1 MIRSTFVAML
11 MTCVICSFCGQDFV
25 ALGRHSWRCKQ
36 RINQAEQDQPGAA
49 SRQVPVMQSPNVPV
63 TSRTVVKCCCG
74 KICKGARG
82 LKMHQRS
89 CQVIHSLNDELCADL
104 EEQIAVDNT
113 NNTSENNNY
122 DNDNNNVNCE
132 SFPELKK
139 GIKLPKN
146 DSEWSTANDYFKF
159 ALQTDHPIAPQDI
172 NSKIKLLND
181 AVYNYFA
188 DNYGYCETVPDQNL
202 ITKYKEH
209 TVKELKKA
217 LQHLKSNKGNL
228 SEIKY
233 VSRAL
238 RDKLRN
244 NSNNA
249 DGLNSN
255 ESFFN
260 HDQYLRR
267 NFWGYVKNILN
278 KKDAVLP
285 SFKMNE
291 CLSYFSKTLTKI
303 NPNKLFVIPSWIPKL
318 SDPVFQFD
326 LDPPTYQQITNIIR
340 KMKSSGSPCPLDQ
353 LSIICFKRCPYLRSY
368 LTELIH
374 ETWRSGTVPT
384 VWKRAC
390 TILIHKKG
398 HTDDPSNFRPITLE
412 SVPLKVFT
420 SCLRN
425 AIYSFLTCN
434 NFIEQNIQKGF
445 TPNLSGTLEHTAQ
458 MADIINKARI
468 RQRSVVITLL
478 DLKNAFGEVHH
489 NLIQS
494 VLDYHHIPDHI
505 RFVIKS
511 LYTDFQ
517 TSIITSEFQTPFLTV
532 GRGVLQGDCLS
543 PLLFNMCFNTF
554 IQHIKAEKYRQFGF
568 SFKML
573 NPIHWFQFADDAA
586 VITSQE
592 SENQHLLNRFSVWC
606 QWSDMIIRVDKCST
620 FGIKKAITK
629 SVQYLPKLLINNRL
643 IPAINIGE
651 SFQYLGRYFDFDM
664 SNNNHKA
671 ELTTLVNDLMADTD
685 TKPLHPKNKLLLYS
699 RYVLSKLSWH
709 FTVATLSKT
718 WVTENI
724 DPIVNQYI
732 RKWLE
737 VPISGTLSTIFLT
750 NNKFGLSIHPPSVKF
765 IQCQTVLRIAL
776 KSSPNESINYL
787 WKSTNNYTNIQYDG
801 FKSTKEVLKDFRS
814 GQEDKL
820 KNQLSYQGSF
830 FSSVTKFAF
839 FQLNKVWSNTQ
850 SKLPKNIYTF
860 TIRYINNSLPTRT
873 NLKKWG
879 ISSTSECSFCL
890 NQESLLHVVAGCQ
903 SYLDRFTWRHNSIL
917 NFLAQT
923 LQSVNGY
930 NLFADVP
937 GFRNPSIITGDR
949 YRPDLLL
956 TSSNNSL
963 LYLVELT
970 VGYESNLESNIRRKN
985 IKYKELVKQQRKY
998 FKSVKFVNIS
1008 ISSLGVFAKESS
1020 TFLKMLDDIGF
1031 DDKYKRYCIRRMMA
1045 IAIRTSYYIF
1055 CRRNK
1060 EWGDPQLLAL

>member
-1 MIRSTFVAML
+1 MIRSSFIAML
-11 MTCVICSFCGQDFV
+11 SIFVVCSFCGQDFV

-36 RINQAEQDQPGAA
+36 RINQPEQENPGATP
-49 SRQVPVMQSPNVPV
+49 RPVPVIQSPNVPLS
-63 TSRTVVKCCCG
+63 SRMVVKCCCG

-89 CQVIHSLNDELCADL
+89 CQVVHSLNDELCADL
-104 EEQIAVDNT
+104 EEQITNDNT
-113 NNTSENNNY
+113 NNILENNNY
-122 DNDNNNVNCE
+122 DNNNNNLNYE

-139 GIKLPKN
+139 GVKLPKN

-159 ALQTDHPIAPQDI
+159 ALQTDHPIASQDI

-202 ITKYKEH
+202 ITKYKDY

-217 LQHLKSNKGNL
+217 LQQLKSNKCDL

-233 VSRAL
+233 VSRTL
-238 RDKLRN
+238 RDKLRS
-244 NSNNA
+244 NSNNIN
-249 DGLNSN
+249 GSSSN

-260 HDQYLRR
+260 HDQYLGR
-267 NFWGYVKNILN
+267 NFWGYVKNIIN
-278 KKDAVLP
+278 NVDTILP
-285 SFKMNE
+285 SFNMTD
-291 CLSYFSKTLTKI
+291 CLSYFSKTLAKV

-318 SDPVFQFD
+318 SDPVFKFD

-368 LTELIH
+368 LADLIH

-384 VWKRAC
+384 EWKRAC

-398 HTDDPSNFRPITLE
+398 NTNDPSNFRPITLE

-425 AIYSFLTCN
+425 AIYSFLTSN
-434 NFIEQNIQKGF
+434 KFIEHNIQKGF

-505 RFVIKS
+505 KFVIKN
-511 LYTDFQ
+511 LYTDFK
-517 TSIITSEFQTPFLTV
+517 TSIITSQFQTPFLTV

-554 IQHIKAEKYRQFGF
+554 IQHIKEEKYSQFGF

-620 FGIKKAITK
+620 FGIKKATTK
-629 SVQYLPKLLINNRL
+629 SIQFLPKLLINNRL
-643 IPAINIGE
+643 LPKINIGE
-651 SFQYLGRYFDFDM
+651 SFQYLGRYFDFEM
-664 SNNNHKA
+664 SNNNHKE
-671 ELTTLVNDLMADTD
+671 ELTSLVNEIMTDIDL
-685 TKPLHPKNKLLLYS
+685 KPLHPKNKLLLYS

-724 DPIVNQYI
+724 DPIVNLGPVVS
-732 RKWLE
+732 K
-737 VPISGTLSTIFLT
+737 
-750 NNKFGLSIHPPSVKF
+750 
-765 IQCQTVLRIAL
+765 A
-776 KSSPNESINYL
+776 
-787 WKSTNNYTNIQYDG
+787 
-801 FKSTKEVLKDFRS
+801 
-814 GQEDKL
+814 
-820 KNQLSYQGSF
+820 
-830 FSSVTKFAF
+830 FS
-839 FQLNKVWSNTQ
+839 LN
-850 SKLPKNIYTF
+850 
-860 TIRYINNSLPTRT
+860 
-873 NLKKWG
+873 G
-879 ISSTSECSFCL
+879 
-890 NQESLLHVVAGCQ
+890 G
-903 SYLDRFTWRHNSIL
+903 
-917 NFLAQT
+917 
-923 LQSVNGY
+923 
-930 NLFADVP
+930 
-937 GFRNPSIITGDR
+937 
-949 YRPDLLL
+949 
-956 TSSNNSL
+956 
-963 LYLVELT
+963 
-970 VGYESNLESNIRRKN
+970 
-985 IKYKELVKQQRKY
+985 
-998 FKSVKFVNIS
+998 
-1008 ISSLGVFAKESS
+1008 
-1020 TFLKMLDDIGF
+1020 
-1031 DDKYKRYCIRRMMA
+1031 
-1045 IAIRTSYYIF
+1045 
-1055 CRRNK
+1055 
-1060 EWGDPQLLAL
+1060 

>member
-1 MIRSTFVAML
+1 MIRSSFIAML
-11 MTCVICSFCGQDFV
+11 SIFVVCSFCGQDFV

-36 RINQAEQDQPGAA
+36 RINQPEQENPGATP
-49 SRQVPVMQSPNVPV
+49 RPVPVIQSPNVPLS
-63 TSRTVVKCCCG
+63 SRMVVKCCCG

-104 EEQIAVDNT
+104 EEQITNDNT
-113 NNTSENNNY
+113 NNILENNNY
-122 DNDNNNVNCE
+122 DNNNNNLNYE

-139 GIKLPKN
+139 GVKLPKN

-159 ALQTDHPIAPQDI
+159 ALQTDHPIASQDI

-202 ITKYKEH
+202 ITKYKDH

-217 LQHLKSNKGNL
+217 LQQLKSNKCDL

-233 VSRAL
+233 VSRTL
-238 RDKLRN
+238 RDKLRS

-249 DGLNSN
+249 NGSSSD

-260 HDQYLRR
+260 HDQYLGR
-267 NFWGYVKNILN
+267 NFWGYVKNIIN
-278 KKDAVLP
+278 NIDTILP
-285 SFKMNE
+285 SFNMTD
-291 CLSYFSKTLTKI
+291 CLSYFSKTLAKV

-318 SDPVFQFD
+318 SDPVFKFD

-368 LTELIH
+368 LADLIH

-384 VWKRAC
+384 EWKRAC

-398 HTDDPSNFRPITLE
+398 NTNDPSNFRPITLE

-425 AIYSFLTCN
+425 AIYSFLTSN
-434 NFIEQNIQKGF
+434 NFIEHNIQKGF

-494 VLDYHHIPDHI
+494 VLAYHHIPDHI
-505 RFVIKS
+505 KFVIKN

-517 TSIITSEFQTPFLTV
+517 TSIITSQFQTPFLTV

-554 IQHIKAEKYRQFGF
+554 IQHIKAEKYSQFGF

-629 SVQYLPKLLINNRL
+629 SIQFLPKLIINNRL
-643 IPAINIGE
+643 IPKINIGE
-651 SFQYLGRYFDFDM
+651 SFQYLGRYFDFEM
-664 SNNNHKA
+664 SNNNHK
-671 ELTTLVNDLMADTD
+671 EKRN
-685 TKPLHPKNKLLLYS
+685 HGKL
-699 RYVLSKLSWH
+699 
-709 FTVATLSKT
+709 
-718 WVTENI
+718 
-724 DPIVNQYI
+724 
-732 RKWLE
+732 
-737 VPISGTLSTIFLT
+737 
-750 NNKFGLSIHPPSVKF
+750 
-765 IQCQTVLRIAL
+765 
-776 KSSPNESINYL
+776 
-787 WKSTNNYTNIQYDG
+787 
-801 FKSTKEVLKDFRS
+801 
-814 GQEDKL
+814 
-820 KNQLSYQGSF
+820 
-830 FSSVTKFAF
+830 
-839 FQLNKVWSNTQ
+839 
-850 SKLPKNIYTF
+850 
-860 TIRYINNSLPTRT
+860 
-873 NLKKWG
+873 NL
-879 ISSTSECSFCL
+879 
-890 NQESLLHVVAGCQ
+890 
-903 SYLDRFTWRHNSIL
+903 
-917 NFLAQT
+917 
-923 LQSVNGY
+923 
-930 NLFADVP
+930 
-937 GFRNPSIITGDR
+937 
-949 YRPDLLL
+949 
-956 TSSNNSL
+956 
-963 LYLVELT
+963 
-970 VGYESNLESNIRRKN
+970 
-985 IKYKELVKQQRKY
+985 
-998 FKSVKFVNIS
+998 
-1008 ISSLGVFAKESS
+1008 
-1020 TFLKMLDDIGF
+1020 
-1031 DDKYKRYCIRRMMA
+1031 
-1045 IAIRTSYYIF
+1045 
-1055 CRRNK
+1055 
-1060 EWGDPQLLAL
+1060 